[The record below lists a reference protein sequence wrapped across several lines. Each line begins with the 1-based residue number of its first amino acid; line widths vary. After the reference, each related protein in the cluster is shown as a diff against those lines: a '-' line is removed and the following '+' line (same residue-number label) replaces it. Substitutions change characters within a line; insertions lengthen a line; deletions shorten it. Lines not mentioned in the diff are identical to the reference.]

1 MKTYSVFKI
10 QLVLDSVMNSSG
22 IVKHGKLGTSIQYDR
37 HCKRQARELKSLSSV
52 AKFYFKPAEG
62 EHIVTSVKIEQ
73 EKAAAIC
80 GTVRDKGGAVVEG
93 ALVLL
98 FRSGQEKKLLDRQ
111 FTDEEGL
118 FSFGPLEGNVL
129 YLIKVYKN
137 NVKIRE
143 LEIVAD

>member
-1 MKTYSVFKI
+1 MWRNVAVPVR
-10 QLVLDSVMNSSG
+10 LSS
-22 IVKHGKLGTSIQYDR
+22 LRTE
-37 HCKRQARELKSLSSV
+37 ELKILSSV

-62 EHIVTSVKIEQ
+62 EHIETTVKIEQ

-80 GTVRDKGGAVVEG
+80 GTVRDKSGTPVEG

-98 FRSGQEKKLLDRQ
+98 FRSGQEKKLIDRQ
-111 FTDEEGL
+111 FADDEGQ
-118 FSFGPLEGNVL
+118 FSFGPIEGNVL

-137 NVKIRE
+137 SVKIRE

>member
-1 MKTYSVFKI
+1 MPA
-10 QLVLDSVMNSSG
+10 
-22 IVKHGKLGTSIQYDR
+22 TST
-37 HCKRQARELKSLSSV
+37 EGLNNLSSV

-62 EHIVTSVKIEQ
+62 EHIETTVKIEQ

-80 GTVRDKGGAVVEG
+80 GSVRDKGDTPVDG

-98 FRSGQEKKLLDRQ
+98 FRSEQDKKLIDRQ
-111 FTDEEGL
+111 FTDNEGQ
-118 FSFGPLEGNVL
+118 FYFGPIEGNVL

-137 NVKIRE
+137 SIKIRE